1 MSRMFIQ
8 NMARD
13 CIQNSEPRLSKGQR
27 LVNISQLVLQFEIHF
42 PRASSLSLLN
52 NANSRLPFYRSIN
65 MASRRPP
72 TTQAELVFLPNLRN
86 CLLNL
91 PASLV
96 AVLLNS
102 NTIAQ
107 NVVVELSYRVP
118 APQNAQD
125 PKQKLPGISKSV
137 FLGWTGMQSQSKQT
151 AIVGRDGIA
160 ASARGEVAGK
170 REVDTVEV
178 DATFA
183 RLLGLGEGLK
193 VL

>member
-1 MSRMFIQ
+1 
-8 NMARD
+8 
-13 CIQNSEPRLSKGQR
+13 
-27 LVNISQLVLQFEIHF
+27 VLKRETIL
-42 PRASSLSLLN
+42 PLASILPLLN
-52 NANSRLPFYRSIN
+52 DAKPVFQSYQPIN

-72 TTQAELVFLPNLRN
+72 TTQAELIFLPNLRN

-91 PASLV
+91 PSSLV

-118 APQNAQD
+118 APHNTQD

-160 ASARGEVAGK
+160 ASARGEGAGK

-178 DATFA
+178 DATFG

-193 VL
+193 VM